1 MTKYLLDTNI
11 CIFFL
16 RGKHN
21 IDKQIIKKGIAN
33 CCISEITVAELLYG
47 VECSRLYV
55 EENKKQV
62 LEFINIIPVIPIS
75 NVLPVYAREK
85 SLLRK
90 NGTLIDDMDI
100 FIGATAIANEMILV
114 TDNEKHLNRL
124 SKIKIENW
132 IER

>member
-1 MTKYLLDTNI
+1 MAKYLLDTNI

-16 RGKHN
+16 RGKFN
-21 IDKQIIKKGIAN
+21 IDKQIRKKGIDN

-47 VECSRLYV
+47 VECNQLYA
-55 EENKKQV
+55 EENRKQV
-62 LEFINIIPVIPIS
+62 LEFIDKISVIPIS
-75 NVLPVYAREK
+75 NTLLVYAKEK
-85 SLLRK
+85 ALLRK
-90 NGTLIDDMDI
+90 NGNLIDDMDI
-100 FIGATAIANEMILV
+100 FIGATAIANNLILT